1 MRDSQRASEQIT
13 AEVTSWSGV
22 EAGPGRRGE
31 FAFKV
36 DGREIGHLHGD
47 HAAHFSFPKEVWSEL
62 VNGWDNVKDDNRAK
76 SVGGQLTLTPGA
88 WLTVYANY
96 LGGAERAEG
105 GDWRHLYDVV
115 AVLQP
120 GRVLKLTLNY
130 DYATERNGAGP
141 TACRRLRRNS
151 GSQP

>member
-47 HAAHFSFPKEVWSEL
+47 HAAHFSFPKEVWSEFPEFGIL
-62 VNGWDNVKDDNRAK
+62 SPLAIGGSATALQIDTDDADALWTRA
-76 SVGGQLTLTPGA
+76 VEAGAQVHHELADQFWGERHGQLVDPFGHRWNIA
-88 WLTVYANY
+88 
-96 LGGAERAEG
+96 
-105 GDWRHLYDVV
+105 RHLRNVPDEEV
-115 AVLQP
+115 A
-120 GRVLKLTLNY
+120 
-130 DYATERNGAGP
+130 AA
-141 TACRRLRRNS
+141 
-151 GSQP
+151 